1 MIKQG
6 ELGMGKLDGKTA
18 LVTGAGRGI
27 GKAIADRFAQE
38 GARVARMDLAHSTSD
53 GDLIL
58 TVDVS
63 DETAVQRA
71 VSETQAAFG
80 RIDILVNN
88 AAADNSQTPVGDLT
102 LDEWRRT
109 IDVNL
114 TGVFLLSRAVIRMM
128 RKTGAGVIVN
138 VASQLGSVAVR
149 NKAAYCASKGGV
161 LQLTRAMALDHAD
174 DNIRVNSLSPGA
186 VMTERLTNLYGSE
199 EAASDALARFHPIG
213 HIGLPSDVAG
223 GAVFL
228 ASDDARFMTGSNLVI
243 DGGYLAQ

>member
-1 MIKQG
+1 
-6 ELGMGKLDGKTA
+6 MGKLEGKTA

-53 GDLIL
+53 GDLNL

-71 VSETQAAFG
+71 VSETQAAFE

-128 RKTGAGVIVN
+128 RKTGGGVIVN

-186 VMTERLTNLYGSE
+186 VMTERLTNLYGGE
-199 EAASDALARFHPIG
+199 EAASDALVRFHPIG

>member
-1 MIKQG
+1 
-6 ELGMGKLDGKTA
+6 MGKLEGKTA

-27 GKAIADRFAQE
+27 GKAIADRFAKE
-38 GARVARMDLAHSTSD
+38 GARVARMDLAHSRSD
-53 GDLIL
+53 GDLNL

-71 VSETQAAFG
+71 VSETQAAFE

-128 RKTGAGVIVN
+128 RKTGGGVIVN

-199 EAASDALARFHPIG
+199 EAASDALAKFHPIG

>member
-1 MIKQG
+1 
-6 ELGMGKLDGKTA
+6 MGKLEGKTA

-128 RKTGAGVIVN
+128 RKTGGGVIVN

-199 EAASDALARFHPIG
+199 EAASDALVRFHPIG

>member
-1 MIKQG
+1 
-6 ELGMGKLDGKTA
+6 MGKLDGKTA

-128 RKTGAGVIVN
+128 RKTGAGVIIN

-213 HIGLPSDVAG
+213 HIGLPSRCYGRLGRLLGPYV
-223 GAVFL
+223 
-228 ASDDARFMTGSNLVI
+228 RFS
-243 DGGYLAQ
+243 

>member
-1 MIKQG
+1 
-6 ELGMGKLDGKTA
+6 MGRLEGKTA
-18 LVTGAGRGI
+18 LVTGSARGI
-27 GKAIADRFAQE
+27 GKAIADRFAEE
-38 GARVARMDLAHSTSD
+38 GARVARLDLAHSTSD

-63 DETAVQRA
+63 DEIAVQRA
-71 VSETQAAFG
+71 VSETQATFG

-88 AAADNSQTPVGDLT
+88 AAADNSQTPIGDLS
-102 LDEWRRT
+102 LEEWRRT

-114 TGVFLLSRAVIRMM
+114 TGVFLLGRAVIRMM
-128 RKTGAGVIVN
+128 RKTGGGVIVN

-186 VMTERLTNLYGSE
+186 VMTERLMKIYGSK

-213 HIGLPSDVAG
+213 HIGLPSDVAS

-228 ASDDARFMTGSNLVI
+228 ASDDADFMTGSNLVI

>member
-1 MIKQG
+1 
-6 ELGMGKLDGKTA
+6 MGRLEGKTA
-18 LVTGAGRGI
+18 LVTGSARGI
-27 GKAIADRFAQE
+27 GKAIADRFAEE
-38 GARVARMDLAHSTSD
+38 GARVARLDLAHSTSD

-63 DETAVQRA
+63 DEIAVQRA
-71 VSETQAAFG
+71 VSETQATFG

-88 AAADNSQTPVGDLT
+88 AAADNSQTPIGDLS
-102 LDEWRRT
+102 LEEWRRT

-128 RKTGAGVIVN
+128 RKTGGGVIVN

-186 VMTERLTNLYGSE
+186 VMTERLTNLYGGE
-199 EAASDALARFHPIG
+199 EAASDALVRFHPIG

>member
-1 MIKQG
+1 
-6 ELGMGKLDGKTA
+6 MGKLEGKTA

-27 GKAIADRFAQE
+27 GKAIADRFAKE
-38 GARVARMDLAHSTSD
+38 GARVARIDLAHSTSD
-53 GDLIL
+53 GDLNL

-128 RKTGAGVIVN
+128 RKTGGGVIVN

-186 VMTERLTNLYGSE
+186 VMTERLTNLYGGE
-199 EAASDALARFHPIG
+199 EAASDALVRFHPIG

>member
-128 RKTGAGVIVN
+128 RKTGAGVIIN

>member
-1 MIKQG
+1 
-6 ELGMGKLDGKTA
+6 MGKLEGKTA

-53 GDLIL
+53 GDLNL

-128 RKTGAGVIVN
+128 RKTGGGVIVN

-186 VMTERLTNLYGSE
+186 VMTERLTNLYGGE
-199 EAASDALARFHPIG
+199 EAASDALVRFHPIG

>member
-1 MIKQG
+1 M
-6 ELGMGKLDGKTA
+6 
-18 LVTGAGRGI
+18 
-27 GKAIADRFAQE
+27 
-38 GARVARMDLAHSTSD
+38 
-53 GDLIL
+53 
-58 TVDVS
+58 
-63 DETAVQRA
+63 QRA

-128 RKTGAGVIVN
+128 RKTGGGVIVN

-186 VMTERLTNLYGSE
+186 VMTERLTNLYGGE
-199 EAASDALARFHPIG
+199 EAASDALVRFHPIG

>member
-1 MIKQG
+1 
-6 ELGMGKLDGKTA
+6 MGKLEGKTA
-18 LVTGAGRGI
+18 LVTGAERGI
-27 GKAIADRFAQE
+27 GKAIADRFAKE

-53 GDLIL
+53 GDLNL

-128 RKTGAGVIVN
+128 RKTGGGVIVN

-186 VMTERLTNLYGSE
+186 VMTERLTNLYGGE